1 MLLVALLLSLPAGP
15 ASSTSSPPPPPP
27 TPLVELAGCGAARG
41 LLMTSRGGRPFAAF
55 LGLPYAKPP
64 IGPLRFKAPVPA
76 EPWQGERDATV
87 EAPMC
92 TQKNYFLEQ
101 PVVVGQEDCLY
112 LNVYTPRLPSSE
124 QVQPLLPV
132 LVYIHGGG
140 WFSGSSSPQLV
151 GPQLLMD
158 RDIVVVTLNYRLGP
172 LGFLSTGDA
181 AAPGN
186 YALKDQ
192 VLALRWLRRHAPAF
206 GGDPRAV
213 TVSGQSAG
221 AASAH
226 LLLLSPVSAGL
237 FQRVIAQ
244 SGSAL
249 DAWALPEREPGRQ
262 ARRHAALVNC
272 SRGSSTEL
280 VACLRGV
287 DHRLLVDTTDSLKFW
302 SVDPLTFYRPV
313 IDPPNIPMDEVFL
326 PKDPIEILRHAI
338 EDYAEGRPP
347 HHFTTIPLMMGV
359 VRDEGILR
367 AVPILNSAQLLE
379 DLNTRID
386 ELMPQLLELNR
397 SIPLEITNREE
408 QLNDVYRSISSQF
421 FPSQPLSL
429 NDSTRF
435 IDLYSDRGFFHGL
448 EKTAVYHRLA
458 GHIHLFIYSFEYQ
471 GSQSY
476 TPIFAK
482 TNIRYGVCH
491 CDDLLY
497 LFSTRALFPSLSND
511 SFDWNVVNAMTHLWT
526 QFAAFGHPAPLQPSV
541 LHNLQSPHQYEI
553 CWQDV
558 ADIVWPQAGLGGDCA
573 SGDSADVPFLQ
584 ISGNGIYAESQH
596 LQFCSRQTFGH
607 GRLAFWNSLPLVEN
621 SISKPDYKELAPH
634 LVLLLSTD
642 NILPGYWF

>member
-27 TPLVELAGCGAARG
+27 APLVDLAGCGAARG

-76 EPWQGERDATV
+76 EPWQGVRDATV

-101 PVVVGQEDCLY
+101 PVVAGQEDCLY

-158 RDIVVVTLNYRLGP
+158 RDIVLVTLNYRLGP
-172 LGFLSTGDA
+172 L
-181 AAPGN
+181 
-186 YALKDQ
+186 
-192 VLALRWLRRHAPAF
+192 
-206 GGDPRAV
+206 
-213 TVSGQSAG
+213 
-221 AASAH
+221 
-226 LLLLSPVSAGL
+226 GL

-249 DAWALPEREPGRQ
+249 DAWALPVREPGRQ

-272 SRGSSTEL
+272 TRSSSAEL

-287 DHRLLVDTTDSLKFW
+287 DHRLLVDTTESLKFW

-326 PKDPIEILRHAI
+326 PKDPIEILRDAI

-359 VRDEGILR
+359 VRDEGIFR

-408 QLNDVYRSISSQF
+408 QLNDVYRSIRSQF

-435 IDLYSDRGFFHGL
+435 INLYSDRGFFHGL
-448 EKTAVYHRLA
+448 ERTAVYHRLA
-458 GHIHLFIYSFEYQ
+458 GHINLFIYSFEYQ

-497 LFSTRALFPSLSND
+497 LFSTPALFPPLSND
-511 SFDWNVVNAMTHLWT
+511 SFDWNVINAMTHLWT

-541 LHNLQSPHQYEI
+541 LHSLQSPHQYEI

-596 LQFCSRQTFGH
+596 LQFCSRQSFGH

-621 SISKPDYKELAPH
+621 SISKPDYKEQAPH